1 MLPKARLAE
10 GTSTSSRAFR
20 VIVFLGPVV
29 ALAAVV
35 WATRPDRLAR
45 RAPAV
50 QAAAEEA
57 AVAPDRRGPRLA
69 ALAAEPDLPSPPLPP
84 PADEGA
90 EPPPAPEAAP
100 SPPAPAAIAPP
111 APKRVDV
118 SAAALAAER
127 SRIALAELGP
137 HQARLVNSGEPAA
150 GPAPAWHSSV
160 STLRR
165 ELVTSLIANAGV
177 RISDQTC
184 FRGGCQLSIDTF
196 DEAANVQARG
206 RLKMLLRGE
215 MPNPFP
221 GETFVS
227 GPVQRPDGYLRMTV
241 ILYAPEETTNP

>member
-10 GTSTSSRAFR
+10 GTNASSRAFH
-20 VIVFLGPVV
+20 VIVFLGPIV

-35 WATRPDRLAR
+35 WAMRPERVAR
-45 RAPAV
+45 RAPPV
-50 QAAAEEA
+50 QAAADEA
-57 AVAPDRRGPRLA
+57 AVAPDLRGPRLA
-69 ALAAEPDLPSPPLPP
+69 AIAVEPDLPSLPLSPP
-84 PADEGA
+84 PDEGA
-90 EPPPAPEAAP
+90 EPPPAPEAAL
-100 SPPAPAAIAPP
+100 SPPAQAAIAPP

-127 SRIALAELGP
+127 SRIALAALGP
-137 HQARLVNSGEPAA
+137 HQARLVNSGEPPA
-150 GPAPAWHSSV
+150 GPVPAWHSSV

-196 DEAANVQARG
+196 DEAASVQARG